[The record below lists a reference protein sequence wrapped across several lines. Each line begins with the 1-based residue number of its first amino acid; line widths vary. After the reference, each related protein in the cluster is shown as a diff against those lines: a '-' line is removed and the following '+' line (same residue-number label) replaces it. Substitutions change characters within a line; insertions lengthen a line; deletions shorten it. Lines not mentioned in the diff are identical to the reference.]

1 MPKILPN
8 LHEEIL
14 MVGRDLL
21 DESGYQEFSMRAVA
35 AHCGIGVGTLYN
47 YFPSKQQ
54 MVAAILRADWEVHLR
69 RMAQIARQSMPERER
84 LLGLYGEM
92 CAFMRGKHSMLMHEL
107 PQSMDCDEVRGALAQ
122 RSVVRRQVIDT
133 VALVLTNRSRDQQ
146 EWLADCISRLFMS
159 YSAGAEDHGQ
169 TIQNILDKLLA

>member
-8 LHEEIL
+8 LHEDIL

-35 AHCGIGVGTLYN
+35 ARCGIGVGTLYN

-69 RMAQIARQSMPERER
+69 RMAQIARQNAPELER

-107 PQSMDCDEVRGALAQ
+107 PQSMDCDEVRGVLAR
-122 RSVVRRQVIDT
+122 RSVLRQQIIDT
-133 VALVLTNRSRDQQ
+133 VASVLANRPEAQRL
-146 EWLADCISRLFMS
+146 WLADCICRLFMS

-169 TIQNILDKLLA
+169 TIQSILEKLLA